1 LTEKPNKL
9 QPALVGGLVAGLLS
23 VVPVISVGCCL
34 WGLTGG
40 AVAAYMLIKRSPVFR
55 VTNGDGAVVGLL
67 AGLIGSV
74 IMMAVNIPVTL
85 SRWPQVIE
93 AIKQQA
99 AKQSD
104 PEAQASVGK
113 FIAFMQDNPGLGAF
127 LIWFIFAIMVAC
139 LALLGGIIGVAIFEK
154 RKNQPPQGPQGY
166 PPPPDFAPP
175 GGPAPSN
182 QPPY

>member
-1 LTEKPNKL
+1 
-9 QPALVGGLVAGLLS
+9 
-23 VVPVISVGCCL
+23 
-34 WGLTGG
+34 
-40 AVAAYMLIKRSPVFR
+40 VFR
-55 VTNGDGAVVGLL
+55 VTNGEGAVVGLL
-67 AGLIGSV
+67 AGIVGSV

-99 AKQSD
+99 ANQSD
-104 PEAQASVGK
+104 AEAQASVGR
-113 FIAFMQDNPGLGAF
+113 FIAFMQDNPVLGAF
-127 LIWFIFAIMVAC
+127 LIWFIFAIIVIC

-154 RKNQPPQGPQGY
+154 RKGQPPPPQGPQGY

-175 GGPAPSN
+175 GGPAQPN